1 MFDFVELA
9 TSSRRL
15 IARALAED
23 DDFTS
28 MENEAT
34 TTTVFEQVSET
45 FSYTESPPLLSKT
58 AEAELYLLATNFL
71 LCKSIK
77 DLGNFRPAS
86 CHFSAI
92 SQMYP

>member
-1 MFDFVELA
+1 MFDFVEIA

-28 MENEAT
+28 IENEAT
-34 TTTVFEQVSET
+34 TTTVLDQVTYDS
-45 FSYTESPPLLSKT
+45 FSAYTESPPLLSKT

-71 LCKSIK
+71 LCKLAREGIPKCS
-77 DLGNFRPAS
+77 LSFFR
-86 CHFSAI
+86 
-92 SQMYP
+92 YLTWV